1 MNNNKDS
8 YNSVPLYEADDLK
21 NAIETLQQGGLILYP
36 TDTVW
41 GIGCDATNA
50 DAVKRIYDL
59 KKRADSKSMLV
70 LVSSEAELERCVMTV
85 PDAAVMLIEAAVNPL
100 TIIYDRPV
108 GMAENLVAEDGSL
121 GIRITKEAFSNA
133 LCRRFRKPIV
143 STSANISNHKTP
155 ANFSQIEREIIEGVD
170 YVVRYRQ
177 TDTSSKKSS
186 DIIQVHDNGM
196 IKVIR

>member
-70 LVSSEAELERCVMTV
+70 LVSSEAELERCVKTV
-85 PDAAVMLIEAAVNPL
+85 PEAAVMLIEAAVNPL

-155 ANFSQIEREIIEGVD
+155 ANFSKIEREIIEGVD